1 MSFNAIQAGAYLH
14 HVAFESSNPKRL
26 ASFYAANMDMD
37 LVEISADEYRCE
49 GPLRRF
55 VAIKGDDKALAYAGM
70 ACRNAESVA
79 QLRIHAENNGLSI
92 LENVSPYF
100 EEGAF
105 AVRDGDGHLIC
116 FGTAKERTVAYTPRR
131 DGIHGPTQHLTFASQ
146 NVQGFKEFYVDKL
159 GFLLSDRVLHDDG
172 DLATVFT
179 TSNHEHHTIACFK
192 SDRTGVD
199 HHSYEAG
206 TFDNIKK
213 FCDRFASNDVLLTWG
228 PGRHGP
234 GNNLF
239 VFYTDPDGNWIE
251 ISGEL
256 ETIYD
261 REVIDWPQ
269 HPRTLNKWGNAIL
282 RS

>member
-1 MSFNAIQAGAYLH
+1 MSHNAVQAGAYLH
-14 HVAFESSNPKRL
+14 HVAFESSDPERL
-26 ASFYAANMDMD
+26 ANFYAANMDMD
-37 LVEISADEYRCE
+37 VEKISDTEFRCS
-49 GPLRRF
+49 GPMRRF
-55 VAIKGDDKALAYAGM
+55 VAVKGQDKKLAYAGL
-70 ACRNAESVA
+70 AYRNAEVLAA
-79 QLRIHAENNGLSI
+79 QRTQAEANGVEI
-92 LENVSPYF
+92 LDNVSPYF
-100 EEGAF
+100 EDGAF
-105 AVRDGDGHLIC
+105 AVRDNDGHLIC
-116 FGTAKERTVAYTPRR
+116 FGIATRRTTAYLPER
-131 DGIHGPTQHLTFASQ
+131 DGIHAPTQHLTFATQ
-146 NVQGFKEFYVDKL
+146 HLEGFKEFYVDKL
-159 GFLLSDRVLHDDG
+159 GFFLSDRVLHENG

-179 TSNHEHHTIACFK
+179 TTNHEHHTIACFK

-199 HHSYEAG
+199 HHSYEAA
-206 TFDNIKK
+206 TFENIKK
-213 FCDRFASNDVLLTWG
+213 FCDRFAANDVLLTWG

-269 HPRTLNKWGNAIL
+269 DPRTLNKWGRAIL

>member
-1 MSFNAIQAGAYLH
+1 MSNLAAQSGAYLH
-14 HVAFESSNPKRL
+14 HVAFESSDPARL
-26 ASFYAANMDMD
+26 AKFYADNMNMQMTR
-37 LVEISADEYRCE
+37 ISDTEFRCE

-55 VAIKGDDKALAYAGM
+55 VAVKGTDKKLAYAGL
-70 ACRNAESVA
+70 ACRNAAVVEA
-79 QLRIHAENNGLSI
+79 MRARAEGNGVEI
-92 LENVSPYF
+92 LANVSPYF
-100 EEGAF
+100 GKDAF
-105 AVRDGDGHLIC
+105 AVRDYDGHLIC
-116 FGTAKERTVAYTPRR
+116 FGVAEEKTVSYQPTVE
-131 DGIHGPTQHLTFASQ
+131 GIHAPTQHLTFATQ
-146 NVQGFKEFYVDKL
+146 NLPGFKEFYVDKL
-159 GFLLSDRVLHDDG
+159 GFFLSDRVVHANG

-179 TSNHEHHTIACFK
+179 TTNHEHHTIACFK

-206 TFDNIKK
+206 TFENIKK
-213 FCDRFASNDVLLTWG
+213 FCDRFAANGVLLTWG

-261 REVIDWPQ
+261 RDVIDWPQ
-269 HPRTLNKWGNAIL
+269 DPRTLNKWGNAIL

>member
-1 MSFNAIQAGAYLH
+1 MSNIAVQGGAYLH
-14 HVAFESSNPKRL
+14 HVAFESEAPEKL
-26 ASFYAANMDMD
+26 AEFYAANMDMR
-37 LVEISADEYRCE
+37 VSKVSETEYRCE

-55 VAIKGDDKALAYAGM
+55 VAVKGENKKLAYGGL
-70 ACRNAESVA
+70 ACRSRDVLEAMRDRA
-79 QLRIHAENNGLSI
+79 QASGVETLPNI
-92 LENVSPYF
+92 SPYF
-100 EEGAF
+100 GDGAF
-105 AVRDGDGHLIC
+105 SVRDHDGNLIC
-116 FGTAKERTVAYTPRR
+116 IGTAQEKSVSYQPGLE
-131 DGIHGPTQHLTFASQ
+131 GIHAPTQHLTFATQ
-146 NVQGFKEFYVDKL
+146 DLQGFKEFYVDKL
-159 GFLLSDRVLHDDG
+159 GFFLSDRVVHENG

-179 TSNHEHHTIACFK
+179 TTNHEHHTIACFK
-192 SDRTGVD
+192 SNRTGVD

-206 TFDNIKK
+206 SFDNIKK
-213 FCDRFASNDVLLTWG
+213 FCDRFAANGVLLSWG

-256 ETIYD
+256 ETVYD

-269 HPRTLNKWGNAIL
+269 HPQTLNKWGNAIL

>member
-1 MSFNAIQAGAYLH
+1 MSDHPVQACAYLH
-14 HVAFESSNPKRL
+14 HVAFESADPERL
-26 ASFYAANMDMD
+26 ARFYADNMDMV
-37 LVEISADEYRCE
+37 LTKVSADEYRCE

-55 VAIKGDDKALAYAGM
+55 VAVKGEDKKLAYGGL
-70 ACRNAESVA
+70 ACRSERDLETYRRRAEAHGV
-79 QLRIHAENNGLSI
+79 EV
-92 LENVSPYF
+92 LESPSPYF
-100 EEGAF
+100 RDGAF
-105 AVRDGDGHLIC
+105 ALRDHDGNLVC
-116 FGTAKERTVAYTPRR
+116 FGMAKEETVAYKPGVE
-131 DGIHGPTQHLTFASQ
+131 GIHAPTQHLTFATQ
-146 NVQGFKEFYVDKL
+146 NLPGFKEFYVDKL
-159 GFLLSDRVLHDDG
+159 GFFLSDRVLHDDG

-179 TSNHEHHTIACFK
+179 STNHEHHTIACFK
-192 SDRTGVD
+192 SNRTGVD

-206 TFDNIKK
+206 SMDNIKK
-213 FCDRFASNDVLLTWG
+213 FCDRFAANGVLLTWG

-261 REVIDWPQ
+261 REVIDWPH

>member
-1 MSFNAIQAGAYLH
+1 MALSAAQSGAYLH
-14 HVAFESSNPKRL
+14 HVAFESSDPERL
-26 ASFYAANMDMD
+26 ASFYAANMDMTM
-37 LVEISADEYRCE
+37 ERISDDEFRCE

-55 VAIKGDDKALAYAGM
+55 VAIRGEDKALAYAGL
-70 ACRNAESVA
+70 ACRNQDVVDALRHRAQDNGVA
-79 QLRIHAENNGLSI
+79 VQA
-92 LENVSPYF
+92 NVSPYF
-100 EEGAF
+100 DDAAF
-105 AVRDGDGHLIC
+105 SVTDNDGNVIC
-116 FGTAKERTVAYTPRR
+116 IGMAKERTTSFRPKHE
-131 DGIHGPTQHLTFASQ
+131 GIHAPTQHLTFATE
-146 NVQGFKEFYVDKL
+146 NLPGFKEFYVDKM
-159 GFLLSDRVLHDDG
+159 GFFLSDRVLHDDG
-172 DLATVFT
+172 ELATVFT
-179 TSNHEHHTIACFK
+179 TTNHEHHTIACFK

-206 TFDNIKK
+206 SFENIKK
-213 FCDRFASNDVLLTWG
+213 FCDRFAANDVLLTWG

-261 REVIDWPQ
+261 RETLDWPQ
-269 HPRTLNKWGNAIL
+269 HPRTLNMWGDAIL